1 MEDLSGRD
9 FGAYR
14 IVGPLGSGGMAAVYR
29 AYQPAV
35 DREVALKILPRHLAQ
50 DPEFV
55 ARFKQEAQV
64 LARLQ
69 HPHILPVHDFGEADG
84 FTFIVMPFIETGT
97 LANRLTGA
105 PLSFADIRPVITQV
119 GDALDCAHAQGLVHR
134 DVKPSNILI
143 DSRGNCLLADFGI
156 AKILEGADTLTATGG
171 LVGTPKYMAPEQ
183 GLGQEVDRRSDIYS
197 LGVILYEMA
206 TGRVPFDA
214 ETPVAVVVKH
224 IHDPLPL
231 PRQVNPALEEPL
243 QQVIFQAMA
252 KTPAERF
259 ATAGVMVDAVS
270 ALTLPDA
277 VPAVAPPT
285 PSHPITPDALDGP
298 TEPMTAPEVEMKVSP
313 PPDPEPKGRGWE
325 IALGAAAVALLLVVI
340 WLNSGDPDTPEALT
354 NFEET
359 AATIDANEIP
369 PSTAPAEDPP
379 LLPSQATVNETPSAD
394 AGTIEPS
401 PAASSPASS
410 PPPTA
415 APSPPPTAGTPEP
428 TETDTSERL
437 RPDPQI
443 SRERVRQAMDSLR
456 PSGAARGR
464 GGFVPNNRERDLRR
478 GRPNDPFPSS
488 GTGTFLDRR
497 VGARWTAA
505 SEPGQGFDGLLWVD
519 ANAYCNNLALAR
531 RSDWRLPTRP
541 ELNSLLERLDPER
554 YPWGLTLWSA
564 DRAAGDPNRLW
575 VTNSP
580 LFAPEWSNAVRDDSG
595 RRLTHHAVCVS
606 GP

>member
-1 MEDLSGRD
+1 MNQGYVTADL
-9 FGAYR
+9 
-14 IVGPLGSGGMAAVYR
+14 
-29 AYQPAV
+29 
-35 DREVALKILPRHLAQ
+35 
-50 DPEFV
+50 
-55 ARFKQEAQV
+55 
-64 LARLQ
+64 
-69 HPHILPVHDFGEADG
+69 GEADG

-134 DVKPSNILI
+134 DVKPSNILL

-171 LVGTPKYMAPEQ
+171 LVGTPKYMSPEQ

-277 VPAVAPPT
+277 VPAVAPPA

-298 TEPMTAPEVEMKVSP
+298 TEPMTAPEVEMKLAP

-340 WLNSGDPDTPEALT
+340 WLNSGEPDTSEALT

-359 AATIDANEIP
+359 AATLDVNEIP
-369 PSTAPAEDPP
+369 PSTAPAEDQPRSP
-379 LLPSQATVNETPSAD
+379 NQATAD
-394 AGTIEPS
+394 EAAAPS
-401 PAASSPASS
+401 PNQATADEATAPSPNQA
-410 PPPTA
+410 TADEAA
-415 APSPPPTAGTPEP
+415 APSPPPTAGTPGP
-428 TETDTSERL
+428 TGTATPER
-437 RPDPQI
+437 RSPAP
-443 SRERVRQAMDSLR
+443 
-456 PSGAARGR
+456 PRGR
-464 GGFVPNNRERDLRR
+464 GRLVPNNRERDLRR
-478 GRPNDPFPSS
+478 GRPNNPFPAI
-488 GTGTFLDRR
+488 GDGTFLDRR

-505 SEPGQGFDGLLWVD
+505 SEPTQGFDGLLWVD
-519 ANAYCNNLALAR
+519 ANAYCNNLALAG

-554 YPWGLTLWSA
+554 YPWGLSLWSA